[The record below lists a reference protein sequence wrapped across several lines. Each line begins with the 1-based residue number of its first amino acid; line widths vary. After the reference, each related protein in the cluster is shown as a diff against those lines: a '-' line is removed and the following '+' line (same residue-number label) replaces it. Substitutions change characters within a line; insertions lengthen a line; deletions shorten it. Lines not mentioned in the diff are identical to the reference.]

1 MDKFVPHRMEKL
13 NVSLTISTLELSQK
27 HFSNLAVLKAPVT
40 ACNSL
45 NRMQQFLSN
54 AFEKYSLCRC
64 SPAAGWWSRHT
75 EHGRDQESL
84 PKHQVSG
91 RELHLRQGLSAHQHR

>member
-40 ACNSL
+40 ACNWIFSQDFVVKI
-45 NRMQQFLSN
+45 MHFG
-54 AFEKYSLCRC
+54 C
-64 SPAAGWWSRHT
+64 
-75 EHGRDQESL
+75 
-84 PKHQVSG
+84 
-91 RELHLRQGLSAHQHR
+91 